1 MASYVPR
8 ILLCGDVNSFRGAVK
23 MPVEVVG
30 KISFIGSPEH
40 GDTPIFARDKDELAF
55 VPKELR
61 IFLDGVEISVDAL
74 KKILEG
80 TADYIVFNDDKE
92 LIGRHYDLISIRI
105 IEQVLARDNLF
116 RQARRNFYAPSN
128 FHSLAKILRDNKIFR
143 LLDVDA
149 LFAETDFFMFDD
161 LFNLKIDAVNE
172 NAEPIHENFYGK
184 IYRTLDDC
192 KFKFFDAL
200 LIAERSPE
208 NFIDALIE
216 TDGLADVIVT
226 FARKNSALEK
236 FLSAQSDAF
245 EKIFATPV
253 INGNWYV
260 IQKRVPKNFC
270 VYVVTH
276 KDAKLDEL
284 PEGYRIIHAGHA
296 QAAETFGDVTDDTGD
311 NISTLNLYLNEVTA
325 LYWMWKN
332 TSHDVIGLNH
342 YRRFF
347 TASNDTS
354 FAVEKILSRSQ
365 AEEILRDYD
374 IIVTKCKLS
383 RLPVSYWQ
391 MMVSGSDIEQFVNEI
406 FRKHIAARQPNY
418 LDAFEQV
425 AQSFTGIQYEIFIT
439 RRKIFDAYCEW
450 LFSFLPDVT
459 DEVFARTNIRQ
470 IDNPRKYRIISFF
483 AERLMTVWLRKNR
496 VRIKQ
501 MPVMFRANV

>member
-8 ILLCGDVNSFRGAVK
+8 ILLCGDVNSFKNAVN
-23 MPVEVVG
+23 MAVEVVG
-30 KISFIGSPEH
+30 KISFIGSPER
-40 GDTPIFARDKDELAF
+40 GENYIFAKAEDALAF

-61 IFLDGVEISVDAL
+61 IFLDGAEISVDAL
-74 KKILEG
+74 KKILDG
-80 TADYIVFNDDKE
+80 TADYIVFDDGRE
-92 LIGRHYDLISIRI
+92 LIGRQNDLCSIRI
-105 IEQVLARDNLF
+105 LEQVIPRETLF

-128 FHSLAKILRDNKIFR
+128 FYSLAKILRDNKISR

-161 LFNLKIDAVNE
+161 LFQLKIDAVNE

-184 IYRTLDDC
+184 IYRTLDEC

-200 LIAERSPE
+200 LMAERSPE

-226 FARKNSALEK
+226 FARKNSALEN
-236 FLSAQSDAF
+236 FLAAQSDAF
-245 EKIFATPV
+245 DKISATPV

-276 KDAKLDEL
+276 KDAKLSAL
-284 PEGYRIIHAGHA
+284 PEGYKIIHAGHA
-296 QAAETFGDVTDDTGD
+296 QAAETFGDVTDDIGD

-374 IIVTKCKLS
+374 IIVTKSDLS
-383 RLPVSYWQ
+383 RLPVSCWQ
-391 MMVSGSDIEQFVNEI
+391 MMVSDPKLEQFVNEI
-406 FRKHIAARQPNY
+406 FRKHIALKQPNY
-418 LDAFEQV
+418 LDAFDHMSQ
-425 AQSFTGIQYEIFIT
+425 AFTGFQYEIFIT

-450 LFSFLPDVT
+450 LFSFLLDVT

-483 AERLMTVWLRKNR
+483 AERLMTVWLRKSR
-496 VRIKQ
+496 VQIKQ
-501 MPVMFRANV
+501 MTVMFRDNV